1 MENTA
6 PERILEI
13 RKSQSDYFS
22 GFNTLDIKFR
32 KASLKKLQK
41 ALSYQVRVLKLFP
54 VSLFPG
60 RYDNSF
66 LS

>member
-32 KASLKKLQK
+32 KASLK
-41 ALSYQVRVLKLFP
+41 
-54 VSLFPG
+54 
-60 RYDNSF
+60 
-66 LS
+66 

>member
-22 GFNTLDIKFR
+22 GFNTLDIKSR

-41 ALSYQVRVLKLFP
+41 ALTKWEQP
-54 VSLFPG
+54 
-60 RYDNSF
+60 RYEELWTDLHKS
-66 LS
+66 

>member
-41 ALSYQVRVLKLFP
+41 ALSKWEHPL
-54 VSLFPG
+54 
-60 RYDNSF
+60 
-66 LS
+66 